1 MPRSLSTSAVAGS
14 LATPASARGGGDG
27 MDRPPLPP
35 MPPLLRSASA
45 PLAPMAD
52 RGRLNEVLARPSPA
66 VLDTSVGAHSDDRSP
81 TGREFNGALKLA
93 ENNLKDAEC
102 DEAPPPYFLRWW
114 DEEE

>member
-1 MPRSLSTSAVAGS
+1 VPRSRSASAVAGS
-14 LATPASARGGGDG
+14 LATAASARGDGDG
-27 MDRPPLPP
+27 MNRPPLPP

-66 VLDTSVGAHSDDRSP
+66 VLDALVCADADDRSP

-93 ENNLKDAEC
+93 DNNLEDAEC
-102 DEAPPPYFLRWW
+102 DETPPPYFL
-114 DEEE
+114 

>member
-1 MPRSLSTSAVAGS
+1 
-14 LATPASARGGGDG
+14 
-27 MDRPPLPP
+27 
-35 MPPLLRSASA
+35 MPPLLRSLSA

-66 VLDTSVGAHSDDRSP
+66 VLDASVGAHSDDRSP